1 MLQIVP
7 RLNRFLWHL
16 SITSFI
22 AKSSFHLKVQRSPS
36 AHKDHPH
43 TCQLG
48 LCVRSMFKVRQKR
61 KRRRG
66 HAGYLSRKIMREHL
80 DTCPSRWSSCP
91 RKQFLPSAWK
101 TTAAVCHPSAPCFL
115 PDTIHIFGFHS
126 APDFKVK
133 GEMWSRNLEAV
144 PRTPQSKMV
153 AMHMI
158 RNLWVD
164 CWWRLHR
171 SSCSISGCFLFLS
184 LKKYSQ
190 VKCHCVSL
198 WTADRYSCIYC
209 NPSFICLSKLT
220 RTFAGYSE
228 RRFEVTLMSHC
239 C

>member
-1 MLQIVP
+1 MKDFCYLTFYFQQIKRSKVSKAEKMLQIVP

-22 AKSSFHLKVQRSPS
+22 TKSSFHLKVQRSPS

-66 HAGYLSRKIMREHL
+66 HAGYLRRKIMREHL
-80 DTCPSRWSSCP
+80 DTCPSRWSSCL

-126 APDFKVK
+126 APDFRVK
-133 GEMWSRNLEAV
+133 GEMWSRIWKRSHGPHN
-144 PRTPQSKMV
+144 PR
-153 AMHMI
+153 
-158 RNLWVD
+158 W
-164 CWWRLHR
+164 
-171 SSCSISGCFLFLS
+171 
-184 LKKYSQ
+184 
-190 VKCHCVSL
+190 
-198 WTADRYSCIYC
+198 
-209 NPSFICLSKLT
+209 
-220 RTFAGYSE
+220 
-228 RRFEVTLMSHC
+228 
-239 C
+239 